1 MQEFL
6 TWRNDPLLVDSD
18 PVKQNTWQTA
28 NDLLELSKND
38 SFLTSTGQLLLY
50 PIMIRK
56 IDFQTGERILQSFPY
71 ILLDNEWTS
80 LIRKQSL
87 TLAEKTHHY
96 FQKSNYNRTILEWQR
111 KIISYMEEQQRLP
124 FPLFRLVPSW
134 EKFFQNKQFVQFQS
148 ARGEDF
154 QLPIY
159 LDVKLAYLVGVI
171 MGDGHLAEYFINIID
186 SSKEHIQNLK
196 QMLEGRFN
204 SKTEFFE
211 QSNANAWNVN
221 ILGKWL
227 VRFFNFL
234 SGQPINARKYLA
246 LREPLIL
253 LENGLI
259 RSAFWRGLMD
269 ADGSYKSSI
278 GFGSAA
284 KRLLSDFS
292 NYLNHHNIQHRFYTQ
307 TVFGGTTHSLKIA
320 GESRKQFAHLIGSDH
335 PQKQQELQVLLAR
348 KVHRFSETTST
359 LRKRGVW
366 EGQVITV
373 NQEKL
378 LNGYF
383 DFTHLPQFSLS
394 NLGSTIRLLR
404 KSKSH
409 TQQHLA
415 QEIDISRTMLSSYE
429 LDQTTLPISDL
440 VNILSFYKTNLHS
453 VIKEKSKLYLHS
465 RSSHCLVDTQPSDYL
480 CELLQGLQVKDGG
493 CLMLHGLKQKSIK
506 QYKKEIGEHFS
517 LDVTSTRVH
526 KTVLNKFIREFFILR
541 N

>member
-6 TWRNDPLLVDSD
+6 NWRNDPLLVDSD
-18 PVKQNTWQTA
+18 PVKQNTWLTT
-28 NDLLELSKND
+28 NDLLELSKDD

-71 ILLDNEWTS
+71 ILLGNEWTS

-87 TLAEKTHHY
+87 ALAEKTHHY
-96 FQKSNYNRTILEWQR
+96 FQKSNYNRTVLEWQK

-196 QMLEGRFN
+196 QMLEERFN

-221 ILGKWL
+221 ILGKWI
-227 VRFFNFL
+227 VRLFNFL
-234 SGQPINARKYLA
+234 SGQPINERKYPS

-253 LENGLI
+253 QTTQLFRN
-259 RSAFWRGLMD
+259 AFWRGLMD
-269 ADGSYKSSI
+269 ADGSYKTSI
-278 GFGSAA
+278 GFGTAA
-284 KRLLSDFS
+284 KRLLNDFS
-292 NYLNHHNIQHRFYTQ
+292 EYLTQHNIQHRFYTQ
-307 TVFGGTTHSLKIA
+307 SIFGGTTYSLKIV
-320 GESRKQFAHLIGSDH
+320 GESRKRFAQLIGSAH
-335 PQKQQELQVLLAR
+335 PLKQRELQALLAR
-348 KVHRFSETTST
+348 KVHRFTENTST

-366 EGQVITV
+366 EGQVIAI

-383 DFTHLPQFSLS
+383 DFSYVPQFSLS
-394 NLGSTIRLLR
+394 NLGAKIRFLR
-404 KSKSH
+404 KLKNHS
-409 TQQHLA
+409 QLDLA
-415 QEIDISRTMLSSYE
+415 KEVNITRTMLSSYE
-429 LDQTTLPISDL
+429 LNQTTIPISDL
-440 VNILSFYKTNLHS
+440 VNIFSFYNTRLYS
-453 VIKEKSKLYLHS
+453 VIKEKTKWYMHS
-465 RSSHCLVDTQPSDYL
+465 RSSHCLIDTQPSDYL
-480 CELLQGLQVKDGG
+480 YELLQGLQVKDRGH
-493 CLMLHGLKQKSIK
+493 LMLHGVKEKSIR
-506 QYKKEIGEHFS
+506 QYRKEISDHFS
-517 LDVTSTRVH
+517 IDVTSTRVSN
-526 KTVLNKFIREFFILR
+526 TVLNRFVREFFILR
-541 N
+541 S